1 MSKSNERMDNPKKK
15 TKNFTFHKHQIF
27 VLFYFFLCKHLIHP
41 SIHVNTVLYENY
53 YSTFRKTTQRKLS
66 FYFFILTFVN
76 FQFFFSVHKTT
87 LFDSCISSQ
96 HYMDKSF
103 ILVIFIIS
111 VFVCCPLPMFF
122 FLFGHIIVISL
133 FFH

>member
-1 MSKSNERMDNPKKK
+1 MFIVHHHHNNCPSLSFDMVH
-15 TKNFTFHKHQIF
+15 FFISLSSIF
-27 VLFYFFLCKHLIHP
+27 ENIRIFFFCKHLIHP

-66 FYFFILTFVN
+66 FYIFLTFVN

-87 LFDSCISSQ
+87 WFDSCISSQ
-96 HYMDKSF
+96 HYMDTSF

-122 FLFGHIIVISL
+122 FLLVTSSS
-133 FFH
+133 